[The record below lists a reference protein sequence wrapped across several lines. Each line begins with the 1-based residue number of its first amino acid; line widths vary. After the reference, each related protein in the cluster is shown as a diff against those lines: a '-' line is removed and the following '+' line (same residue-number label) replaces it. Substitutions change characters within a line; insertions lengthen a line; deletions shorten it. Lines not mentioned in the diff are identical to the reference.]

1 MKEGGQLAAF
11 VPMACLET
19 NPERLKSLI
28 KDPKEEDSILFPLL
42 PLPGGRMQVLTSVRW
57 RLFIPPGCVYQKG
70 LNDISGLIREN
81 PVLFHICSL
90 SAWPVKASVL
100 ASFSSQR

>member
-1 MKEGGQLAAF
+1 
-11 VPMACLET
+11 MACLES

-28 KDPKEEDSILFPLL
+28 KDPKEEDTVLFPLL

-57 RLFIPPGCVYQKG
+57 RLFIPPGSVYQKG
-70 LNDISGLIREN
+70 LNDISGLIRES
-81 PVLFHICSL
+81 PVLSHICSL

-100 ASFSSQR
+100 ASFTSQR